1 MLKTAKKCFG
11 RFLVG
16 VLATIVLLIQIPLT
30 LYEHLQA
37 GEYSSKSWELVWPVL
52 VSTLIA
58 VFGTLVTSYVFLKDT
73 LDRTVDEKPY
83 YGKVIGEYRREKMK
97 TLMLYS
103 GVFMGISCYLI
114 LFQNTADA
122 AEGQEFSYALPLYI
136 GIFAVAALLVISV
149 RFLYE
154 CINSDRAI
162 GKSAQGLLATQEE
175 VISKKWESLRDDWS
189 IFVDNEYISY
199 IRMKSTD
206 TTLSEYLEV
215 EAGVAGGGFDEEKFI
230 NRFSEWEKFILAFLD
245 KTSGFQQ
252 GQTIEQRITIAAG
265 YIRKLGVIQ
274 EIEQRDQAHNCWKE
288 DAYTKIE
295 SYGEKADSISIQMF
309 LDIYRLL
316 SDYRDILQVKLDK
329 KDYLSESAKRRCS
342 EKQRNKR
349 QSILYLFFLL
359 RFYSSLRCLVT
370 LPKIE
375 LFLPSAKLYHVDFY
389 NVRFENTSLRAS
401 RFLESL
407 FVRAKL
413 VGSNL
418 ALSLFDTCNFY
429 NADIRNCSLGNAQFQ
444 NCLMSEMIWY
454 DVDVTGSEFNQAN
467 LNKTTFEN
475 SILVNVDFKKTEFG
489 YVSFIN
495 CKLGQIRFLDV
506 KNRDLR
512 HSSFDDSVLTA
523 VEFPTHQEAME
534 GIPKRYMIHG
544 MNYFRG
550 LKVVFAENGMR
561 ERKQPNIWSNLRKC
575 VSQNLDMSLS
585 SFKKTVA
592 EQIRFRDMVLD
603 FSVFAQANMQQSVWV
618 SLCMKGC
625 VMTGA
630 NLTNAMFTYV
640 DMESCALADAI
651 LYQAKFH
658 LVNLKN
664 SALSGCHASASKW
677 MCCMLDKSDMSQ
689 IDLTQSQVE
698 YSSFGDTILTQA
710 ELTHTYFLD
719 VIFDNSN
726 GNGILSSYSYFK
738 DCSFINAYLPKSNF
752 NYTSFAHCDMEL
764 ASMAGSTIEE
774 ALFEDC
780 NFENSNFRGCCFI
793 RVTFKDNRHI
803 SEEVFEKCTFINC
816 SFEGTD
822 NRWGELF
829 KSKPDYYKVR

>member
-1 MLKTAKKCFG
+1 MLKTAKRRFG
-11 RFLVG
+11 RFLFG
-16 VLATIVLLIQIPLT
+16 VLTIIVLLFQILST
-30 LYEHLQA
+30 LHEHLQA
-37 GEYSSKSWELVWPVL
+37 GAYSSQSWELVWPVL

-73 LDRTVDEKPY
+73 LDRTIDEKPY

-97 TLMLYS
+97 ALMWYS
-103 GVFMGISCYLI
+103 IVFMGISCYLI
-114 LFQNTADA
+114 LFQNAVDM
-122 AEGQEFSYALPLYI
+122 AEDQEFSYALPLYI
-136 GIFAVAALLVISV
+136 GIFAVAALLIISV

-162 GKSAQGLLATQEE
+162 GRSAQGLLATQEE

-189 IFVDNEYISY
+189 IFVDSEYISY

-215 EAGVAGGGFDEEKFI
+215 EAGVAGEGFDEEKFI

-265 YIRKLGVIQ
+265 YIQKLGVIQ
-274 EIEQRDQAHNCWKE
+274 EIEQRDQEHNCWKE
-288 DAYTKIE
+288 DAYRKIE
-295 SYGEKADSISIQMF
+295 SYGKKADSISIQMF

-329 KDYLSESAKRRCS
+329 KDYLSEPARRRCLK
-342 EKQRNKR
+342 KQRNRR

-375 LFLPSAKLYHVDFY
+375 LFLPSTKLYHVDFY
-389 NVRFENTSLRAS
+389 NARFENTSLRAS
-401 RFLESL
+401 RFLETL

-444 NCLMSEMIWY
+444 NCLMSEMVWY
-454 DVDVTGSEFNQAN
+454 DVDVTGAEFNQAN

-534 GIPKRYMIHG
+534 GIPMRCMIHG

-550 LKVVFAENGMR
+550 LQVVFAENGMR
-561 ERKQPNIWSNLRKC
+561 ERKQLNI
-575 VSQNLDMSLS
+575 
-585 SFKKTVA
+585 
-592 EQIRFRDMVLD
+592 
-603 FSVFAQANMQQSVWV
+603 
-618 SLCMKGC
+618 
-625 VMTGA
+625 
-630 NLTNAMFTYV
+630 
-640 DMESCALADAI
+640 
-651 LYQAKFH
+651 
-658 LVNLKN
+658 
-664 SALSGCHASASKW
+664 
-677 MCCMLDKSDMSQ
+677 
-689 IDLTQSQVE
+689 
-698 YSSFGDTILTQA
+698 
-710 ELTHTYFLD
+710 
-719 VIFDNSN
+719 
-726 GNGILSSYSYFK
+726 
-738 DCSFINAYLPKSNF
+738 
-752 NYTSFAHCDMEL
+752 
-764 ASMAGSTIEE
+764 
-774 ALFEDC
+774 
-780 NFENSNFRGCCFI
+780 
-793 RVTFKDNRHI
+793 
-803 SEEVFEKCTFINC
+803 
-816 SFEGTD
+816 
-822 NRWGELF
+822 
-829 KSKPDYYKVR
+829 